1 MHIEIRCHGVA
12 LTNELRRCVDQR
24 LGRSLDRFQPH
35 IQSVFVSL
43 SDVNGPKGG
52 SDKMCRVTVVL
63 AGRDRVAI
71 SQYGEDAF
79 RMIDVVAGR
88 LKSRVASNLQK
99 GRRFDPTQ
107 SIRTETRT

>member
-1 MHIEIRCHGVA
+1 
-12 LTNELRRCVDQR
+12 
-24 LGRSLDRFQPH
+24 
-35 IQSVFVSL
+35 
-43 SDVNGPKGG
+43 
-52 SDKMCRVTVVL
+52 MCRVTVVL

-71 SQYGEDAF
+71 RQYGEDAF